1 MKHQRS
7 VDGNAGYLQRDVLP
21 EGDVSR
27 HREVVELQHV
37 RDALEPSQKLLN
49 LQNQRHKTESVLKTL
64 LMSSAHFE
72 KTPRRYLNFT
82 FVVFTADDVQK
93 NWNILNADI

>member
-64 LMSSAHFE
+64 LILSSA
-72 KTPRRYLNFT
+72 RRYLNFT